1 MTPQALEILDIIYQL
16 HRQRFRAEK
25 IFAQLPESV
34 RKKYGCT
41 LEETANAVHD
51 AGHELADIVLDL
63 M

>member
-34 RKKYGCT
+34 RKKYG
-41 LEETANAVHD
+41 LEDTANAVHD

>member
-16 HRQRFRAEK
+16 HRQRFRAAT

-34 RKKYGCT
+34 RKKYGWT
-41 LEETANAVHD
+41 LEETARAVHD